1 MGKDIP
7 EYESLHGYR
16 KLKKGKLEFLYDRG
30 EIRQL
35 CFAGT
40 QVLNAVYSAVRDH
53 NWGTIP
59 FTVRDEA
66 IRESTDSFRIK
77 LIQDFREGNIRYQ
90 AHVTIHISERK
101 LTYTFRGTSLSGFK
115 KNRVGICILH
125 PVRECSGKKVEITHP
140 DRSITLAEFPGHISP
155 RQPFKDISAMSWKP
169 APGMKARLEFN
180 GEIFESE
187 DQRNWSDASY
197 KTYAPPLALPYPARV
212 ENGDRIRQ
220 SLELRLDLQRRQ
232 INTYEAGGK
241 LFYILPGAQASL
253 PKIGTARTTEGQPL
267 NPAET
272 EKLRKLRLSHIRAD
286 LHLGDPGW
294 KEVYADEHR
303 QHGKLD
309 KTIQLALHFTH
320 HFEDQLRSFLD
331 LYGTHPVPLSDV
343 LLFDGSLLSPYELLS
358 KTIPPLRKYLP
369 GIPLGGGTNAHFAEL
384 NRNPPER
391 GLLDFITYSICPQ
404 VHAMDAM
411 TVLENAMVQGDT
423 VESARAL
430 CSCPVRIGAV
440 SLRQRFNAVA
450 TEKAPESHPQTD
462 PRQHSMLAAGWTLSS
477 IRELALGGAESVTY
491 FETAGPR
498 GILDREREPGT
509 DSPLFLL
516 FEQVLSDPEVRV
528 VPTRSSHP
536 LEFDGLLLHGET
548 GKKLLMSNH
557 TGVKIEIEIRGM
569 YGTSGIFEIQPGINL
584 LALNDEI
591 LT

>member
-1 MGKDIP
+1 
-7 EYESLHGYR
+7 
-16 KLKKGKLEFLYDRG
+16 
-30 EIRQL
+30 
-35 CFAGT
+35 
-40 QVLNAVYSAVRDH
+40 
-53 NWGTIP
+53 
-59 FTVRDEA
+59 
-66 IRESTDSFRIK
+66 
-77 LIQDFREGNIRYQ
+77 
-90 AHVTIHISERK
+90 
-101 LTYTFRGTSLSGFK
+101 
-115 KNRVGICILH
+115 
-125 PVRECSGKKVEITHP
+125 
-140 DRSITLAEFPGHISP
+140 
-155 RQPFKDISAMSWKP
+155 
-169 APGMKARLEFN
+169 
-180 GEIFESE
+180 
-187 DQRNWSDASY
+187 
-197 KTYAPPLALPYPARV
+197 
-212 ENGDRIRQ
+212 
-220 SLELRLDLQRRQ
+220 
-232 INTYEAGGK
+232 
-241 LFYILPGAQASL
+241 
-253 PKIGTARTTEGQPL
+253 
-267 NPAET
+267 
-272 EKLRKLRLSHIRAD
+272 
-286 LHLGDPGW
+286 
-294 KEVYADEHR
+294 
-303 QHGKLD
+303 
-309 KTIQLALHFTH
+309 
-320 HFEDQLRSFLD
+320 
-331 LYGTHPVPLSDV
+331 
-343 LLFDGSLLSPYELLS
+343 
-358 KTIPPLRKYLP
+358 
-369 GIPLGGGTNAHFAEL
+369 
-384 NRNPPER
+384 
-391 GLLDFITYSICPQ
+391 
-404 VHAMDAM
+404 MDAM